1 MFEHL
6 VFFNLRPKT
15 SLGSQWRDAIEAVFI
30 RKRNVKRKERYLWE
44 EKSRKS
50 PSKRPFPLHLPDKSA
65 KRVQD
70 EGPDSNSVKTD
81 GAERRERERGAREVQ
96 AIRHRYYLK
105 GLPRGA
111 GAQYKSTR
119 LSA

>member
-1 MFEHL
+1 MFM
-6 VFFNLRPKT
+6 RGKI
-15 SLGSQWRDAIEAVFI
+15 SQI
-30 RKRNVKRKERYLWE
+30 
-44 EKSRKS
+44 
-50 PSKRPFPLHLPDKSA
+50 SKQPPLNLPDKPL

-81 GAERRERERGAREVQ
+81 WAGKGKQERGAREVQ